1 MSGGIFYDART
12 MNKPDD
18 AHRRKLLQSM
28 AGLAVG
34 SMLPSVTAAAA
45 TVPGPTPGKPGD
57 FEFLAGHWK
66 ISHHQMK
73 PGTKQWIDFKGEAT
87 CWTVLDGVG
96 SIEELRFPDRNVV
109 GMGLRLLDVEKKV
122 WSDFWV
128 GARSGVLT
136 TPGMLGSFENGAGIF
151 EADDTDD
158 GKPIRVKG
166 VWDRITPTSCRW
178 WQAVSWDTG
187 KTWEENWFMDWQRA

>member
-18 AHRRKLLQSM
+18 ADRRKLLQTM

-34 SMLPSVTAAAA
+34 SMLPSASATAA
-45 TVPGPTPGKPGD
+45 VPGPTPGKPGD

-66 ISHHQMK
+66 ISHRQLK
-73 PGTKQWIDFKGEAT
+73 AGTKDWITFAGEAT
-87 CWTVLDGVG
+87 CWTVLEGVG
-96 SIEELRFPDRNVV
+96 SVEELRFPDRNVV
-109 GMGLRLLDVEKKV
+109 GMGLRLLDVEKKL
-122 WSDFWV
+122 WSDYWV
-128 GARSGVLT
+128 SRRIGVLT
-136 TPGMLGSFENGAGIF
+136 CPGMTGSFENGAGIF
-151 EADDTDD
+151 EADDEDD

-178 WQAVSWDTG
+178 WQSISRDAG
-187 KTWEENWFMDWQRA
+187 KTWEDNWFMDWNRA